1 MFNLKVIVFCLFWS
15 FSNLVIFHF
24 GLLLTQLGRISKN
37 IKKKFYLKHFFM
49 EADLGGVSALYGQR
63 SVAVDW
69 TKWYTTMF
77 NPNI

>member
-1 MFNLKVIVFCLFWS
+1 
-15 FSNLVIFHF
+15 
-24 GLLLTQLGRISKN
+24 
-37 IKKKFYLKHFFM
+37 M

-63 SVAVDW
+63 SVAEDW